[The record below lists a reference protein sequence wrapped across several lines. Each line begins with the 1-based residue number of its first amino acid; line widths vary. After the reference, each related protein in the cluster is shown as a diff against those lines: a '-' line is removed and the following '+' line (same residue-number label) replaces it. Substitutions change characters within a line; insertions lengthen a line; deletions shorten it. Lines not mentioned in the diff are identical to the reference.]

1 MISIP
6 SRKDILDDLAL
17 ILERDLGVQYSTA
30 IKEETRF
37 FADLGLASIDA
48 VVLSERLREH
58 YRQPL
63 PFDLLMA
70 EIGRRMERDLSIGE
84 LVAFLAANLRTT

>member
-1 MISIP
+1 MISVP
-6 SRKDILDDLAL
+6 SRAAILDDV
-17 ILERDLGVQYSTA
+17 IGVLERDLGVQSSSPITVD
-30 IKEETRF
+30 TRF

-48 VVLSERLREH
+48 VVLSEKLREH

-70 EIGRRMERDLSIGE
+70 EIGRRIDRDLTIGE
-84 LVAFLAANLRTT
+84 LIAFLRSNLSAN